1 MRCLSSLTFKQYFGC
16 PLRER
21 MYADGHV
28 MSILANGSDLQI
40 RNRPKTCVKASVLPA
55 AKPASSF
62 VSSIPNG
69 VLNRRGLVQQL
80 QAMRSGGHQRPAA
93 MVDDPSPCVIER

>member
-69 VLNRRGLVQQL
+69 VLNRRGPPPPLPPL
-80 QAMRSGGHQRPAA
+80 RSPRHQPPAPLLPA
-93 MVDDPSPCVIER
+93 PSPCALAR